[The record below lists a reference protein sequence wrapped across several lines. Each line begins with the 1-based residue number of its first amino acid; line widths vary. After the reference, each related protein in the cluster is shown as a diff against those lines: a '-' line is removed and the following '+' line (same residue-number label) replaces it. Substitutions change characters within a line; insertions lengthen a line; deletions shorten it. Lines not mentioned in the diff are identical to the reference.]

1 MSAMRQVHG
10 YMNGG
15 DLVAFLL
22 MIAGAVLAVVLAVV
36 ALGVMVAD
44 RSASAWWW
52 SALVSFAVSFFSW
65 LYL

>member
-1 MSAMRQVHG
+1 MNAMRQVHG
-10 YMNGG
+10 WMNGG
-15 DLVAFLL
+15 ELVAFLL
-22 MIAGAVLAVVLAVV
+22 MIGGAVLALALAVI

-52 SALVSFAVSFFSW
+52 SAAVSFAVSFFSW